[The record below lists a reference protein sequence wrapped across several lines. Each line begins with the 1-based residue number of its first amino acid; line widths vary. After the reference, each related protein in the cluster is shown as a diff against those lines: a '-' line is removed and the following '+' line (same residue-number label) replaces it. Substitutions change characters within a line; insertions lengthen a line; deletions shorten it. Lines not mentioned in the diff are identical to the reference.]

1 MGERLVETLIGAI
14 VLIVAGAFFY
24 YAYTRS
30 NVHTVS
36 GYALSARFGSVG
48 SLAVGSDVRVSG
60 IKVGTVTHEDLD
72 PQTYLATVQMSID
85 PKVQIPDDSAVRIA
99 QDGLLGGNYLVIEPG
114 GSDDMLRPGSTI
126 AHSQGAVDLLSL
138 VGQAIFSAG
147 GKGGGGGEHAV
158 PPSPGAADPLA
169 APGLGMPG
177 LDQPTPN
184 PPAEA
189 KPDGAAPENGAQ
201 PTPSGP
207 ASDQGPAAGQQARPP
222 PPSAG
227 APAHS

>member
-1 MGERLVETLIGAI
+1 MGERLVETLIGAV

-36 GYALSARFGSVG
+36 GYTLSARFGSVG

-60 IKVGTVTHEDLD
+60 IKVGTVTREELD

-147 GKGGGGGEHAV
+147 GKGGSSGGEGGAHAA
-158 PPSPGAADPLA
+158 PAAPGAANPLA

-177 LDQPTPN
+177 LDQPPQN
-184 PPAEA
+184 PPAQA
-189 KPDGAAPENGAQ
+189 KPDGAAPA
-201 PTPSGP
+201 PSSDHAPDQSP
-207 ASDQGPAAGQQARPP
+207 AGGQQALPP
-222 PPSAG
+222 QPSSG
-227 APAHS
+227 APAH

>member
-14 VLIVAGAFFY
+14 VLIVAGVFFY

-36 GYALSARFGSVG
+36 GYTLNARFGSVG

-60 IKVGTVTHEDLD
+60 IKIGTVTHEELD

-85 PKVQIPDDSAVRIA
+85 PKVQVPDDSAVRIA

-114 GSDDMLRPGSTI
+114 GSEDMLRPGGTI
-126 AHSQGAVDLLSL
+126 VHSQGAVDLLSL

-147 GKGGGGGEHAV
+147 GKGGGGGGQHAA
-158 PPSPGAADPLA
+158 PASPGAADPLA
-169 APGLGMPG
+169 MPG
-177 LDQPTPN
+177 FGTPAPDHPAAN

-189 KPDGAAPENGAQ
+189 KPDSTAAPETGA
-201 PTPSGP
+201 PSDGAPEQSP
-207 ASDQGPAAGQQARPP
+207 AGGQQALPP
-222 PPSAG
+222 QPSSG
-227 APAHS
+227 APAP

>member
-14 VLIVAGAFFY
+14 VLIVAAAFFY

-36 GYALSARFGSVG
+36 GYMLNARFGSVG

-85 PKVQIPDDSAVRIA
+85 PKIQVPDDSAVRIA

-114 GSDDMLRPGSTI
+114 GSDDMLRPGGTI

-147 GKGGGGGEHAV
+147 GKGGGGGEHAA
-158 PPSPGAADPLA
+158 PASPGVADPLA
-169 APGLGMPG
+169 APGFGAPAAP
-177 LDQPTPN
+177 DQPASAQPTG
-184 PPAEA
+184 A
-189 KPDGAAPENGAQ
+189 KPDAPQ
-201 PTPSGP
+201 PSPSGP
-207 ASDQGPAAGQQARPP
+207 VPDQSPAGGQQALPP
-222 PPSAG
+222 QPSSD
-227 APAHS
+227 APAP

>member
-1 MGERLVETLIGAI
+1 MGERLVETLIGAV

-36 GYALSARFGSVG
+36 GYTLSARFGSVG

-60 IKVGTVTHEDLD
+60 IKVGTVTREALD

-99 QDGLLGGNYLVIEPG
+99 QDGLLGGNYLIIEPG
-114 GSDDMLRPGSTI
+114 GSDDMLRPGSAI
-126 AHSQGAVDLLSL
+126 VHSQGAVDLLSL

-147 GKGGGGGEHAV
+147 GKGGGSGGGGAQAA
-158 PPSPGAADPLA
+158 PASPGAGDPLA
-169 APGLGMPG
+169 APGLGGPG
-177 LDQPTPN
+177 LDQPASGQSDAAPGN
-184 PPAEA
+184 
-189 KPDGAAPENGAQ
+189 GAAPAADHA
-201 PTPSGP
+201 P
-207 ASDQGPAAGQQARPP
+207 DQGPAGGQQALPP
-222 PPSAG
+222 QPPSG
-227 APAHS
+227 APAH